1 MKGLSWGVLFFV
13 LAGMAAPV
21 AVFSQGASLDVRA
34 LREDYRRIQSQLEDL
49 LAAHNALKKEM
60 GQLRSELRRVRA
72 KSAERDPNA
81 VTREDLESL
90 AKSIREVDRKRV
102 GDKELI
108 LREIR
113 SLINKAPA
121 VGNKPKPPKVSAKPE
136 KNFQH
141 KVVSG
146 ETISSIVIAYNADLK
161 KRGYKK
167 MITKKSVLNANPGLD
182 PKNIPVGRILII
194 PDPSL
199 K

>member
-1 MKGLSWGVLFFV
+1 MKRLYCGVLFCF
-13 LAGMAAPV
+13 LAGMAFPSGV
-21 AVFSQGASLDVRA
+21 LGQGTVDVRA

-72 KSAERDPNA
+72 KSVERDPSA

-136 KNFQH
+136 KYFEHTVKPGQ
-141 KVVSG
+141 
-146 ETISSIVIAYNADLK
+146 TISEIVDAFNEKLIETGVK
-161 KRGYKK
+161 KK
-167 MITKKSVLNANPGLD
+167 ISVKSVLNANPDVD
-182 PKNIPVGRILII
+182 PKNMPVGRVLII
-194 PDPSL
+194 PDPSR

>member
-1 MKGLSWGVLFFV
+1 MKGLSWSVLFFV
-13 LAGMAAPV
+13 LTSMAFPSGVLA
-21 AVFSQGASLDVRA
+21 QGTLDVRA

-60 GQLRSELRRVRA
+60 GQLRSELRRMRA

-108 LREIR
+108 LKEIR
-113 SLINKAPA
+113 SLLNKAPA

-182 PKNIPVGRILII
+182 PTKMPVGLILII
-194 PDPSL
+194 PDPS
-199 K
+199 KK

>member
-13 LAGMAAPV
+13 LAGMGAPIE
-21 AVFSQGASLDVRA
+21 VFGQGASLDVRA

-49 LAAHNALKKEM
+49 LAAQNALKKEM

-90 AKSIREVDRKRV
+90 AKSISEVDRKRV

-108 LREIR
+108 LKEIR
-113 SLINKAPA
+113 ALINRAPA

-136 KNFQH
+136 KYFEH
-141 KVVSG
+141 KVISG
-146 ETISSIVIAYNADLK
+146 EVISTIVAAFNAQLK
-161 KRGYKK
+161 KRGDKK
-167 MITKKSVLNANPGLD
+167 MITTKSVLNANPGLD
-182 PKNIPVGRILII
+182 PTKMPVGRILII

>member
-21 AVFSQGASLDVRA
+21 AVFGQEASLDVRA

-72 KSAERDPNA
+72 KSAERDPSA

-90 AKSIREVDRKRV
+90 AKSIREVDRKRI

-108 LREIR
+108 LKEIR
-113 SLINKAPA
+113 SLLNKAPA

-136 KNFQH
+136 KYFEH
-141 KVVSG
+141 EVISG
-146 ETISSIVIAYNADLK
+146 EVISTIVAAFNAKLK
-161 KRGYKK
+161 KRGDKK
-167 MITKKSVLNANPGLD
+167 MITTKSVLNANPGLD
-182 PKNIPVGRILII
+182 PTKMPVGRILII

>member
-1 MKGLSWGVLFFV
+1 MV
-13 LAGMAAPV
+13 
-21 AVFSQGASLDVRA
+21 VFGQGASLDVRA

-108 LREIR
+108 LKEIR
-113 SLINKAPA
+113 SLIGKAPA
-121 VGNKPKPPKVSAKPE
+121 GGKKSSAPKISAKPE
-136 KNFQH
+136 KYFKH
-141 KVVSG
+141 EVKPG
-146 ETISSIVIAYNADLK
+146 ETISEIVAAFNEKLIEIGAK
-161 KRGYKK
+161 KK
-167 MITKKSVLNANPGLD
+167 ITVKSVLNANPDVD
-182 PKNIPVGRILII
+182 PKNMPVGRVLII
-194 PDPSL
+194 PDPS
-199 K
+199 KK

>member
-21 AVFSQGASLDVRA
+21 AVFGQGASLDFRA

-108 LREIR
+108 LKEIR
-113 SLINKAPA
+113 SLISKVPA

-136 KNFQH
+136 KYFEH

-146 ETISSIVIAYNADLK
+146 ETISTIVIAYNAVLK
-161 KRGYKK
+161 KQGYKK

-182 PKNIPVGRILII
+182 PTKMPVGLILII
-194 PDPSL
+194 PDPS
-199 K
+199 

>member
-13 LAGMAAPV
+13 LAGMPAPV
-21 AVFSQGASLDVRA
+21 VVFGQGASLDVRA

-72 KSAERDPNA
+72 KSVERDPSA

-90 AKSIREVDRKRV
+90 AKSIREVDRKRI

-108 LREIR
+108 LKEIR
-113 SLINKAPA
+113 SLLNKAPA

-136 KNFQH
+136 KYFKHTVKPGQ
-141 KVVSG
+141 
-146 ETISSIVIAYNADLK
+146 TISEIVDAFNENLIEIGSK
-161 KRGYKK
+161 KK
-167 MITKKSVLNANPGLD
+167 ISVKSVLNANPDVD
-182 PKNIPVGRILII
+182 PKNMPVGRVLII
-194 PDPSL
+194 PDPSN

>member
-13 LAGMAAPV
+13 LAGMTAPV
-21 AVFSQGASLDVRA
+21 AVFGQGASLDVRA

-182 PKNIPVGRILII
+182 PTKMPVGLILII
-194 PDPSL
+194 PDPS
-199 K
+199 

>member
-1 MKGLSWGVLFFV
+1 MKRLYCGVLFSFW
-13 LAGMAAPV
+13 ASM
-21 AVFSQGASLDVRA
+21 VFPSGLLGQGTLDVRA

-49 LAAHNALKKEM
+49 LVAHNALKKEM

-72 KSAERDPNA
+72 TSAERDPNT

-108 LREIR
+108 LKEIR
-113 SLINKAPA
+113 SLISKAPA

-136 KNFQH
+136 KYFEH
-141 KVVSG
+141 EVISG
-146 ETISSIVIAYNADLK
+146 EVISTIVAAFNAQLK
-161 KRGYKK
+161 KRGDKK
-167 MITKKSVLNANPGLD
+167 MITTKSVLNANPGLD
-182 PKNIPVGRILII
+182 PTKMPVGRILII

>member
-13 LAGMAAPV
+13 LAGMAFPSGVLGQAT
-21 AVFSQGASLDVRA
+21 SLDVRA

-72 KSAERDPNA
+72 KSAERDSSA

-108 LREIR
+108 LKEIR
-113 SLINKAPA
+113 SLIGKAPA
-121 VGNKPKPPKVSAKPE
+121 GGKKSSAPKISAKPE
-136 KNFQH
+136 KYFEH
-141 KVVSG
+141 EVISG
-146 ETISSIVIAYNADLK
+146 EVISTIVAAFNAKLK
-161 KRGYKK
+161 KRGDKK
-167 MITKKSVLNANPGLD
+167 MITTKSVLNANPDVD
-182 PKNIPVGRILII
+182 PKNIPVGRILMI
-194 PDPSL
+194 PDPN
-199 K
+199 

>member
-1 MKGLSWGVLFFV
+1 MKGLSRGVLFFV
-13 LAGMAAPV
+13 LAGMAFPSGVLA
-21 AVFSQGASLDVRA
+21 QGTLDIRA

-72 KSAERDPNA
+72 KSAERDPNT

-90 AKSIREVDRKRV
+90 AKSIREVDQKRV

-136 KNFQH
+136 KYFEHQV
-141 KVVSG
+141 KSG
-146 ETISSIVIAYNADLK
+146 EVISTIVAAFNAKLK
-161 KRGYKK
+161 KRADKK
-167 MITKKSVLNANPGLD
+167 MITTKSVLNANPGLD
-182 PKNIPVGRILII
+182 PTKMPVGRVLII
-194 PDPSL
+194 PDPS
-199 K
+199 

>member
-13 LAGMAAPV
+13 LAGMAFPSGVLA
-21 AVFSQGASLDVRA
+21 QGTLDVRA

-60 GQLRSELRRVRA
+60 DRLRSELRRVRA
-72 KSAERDPNA
+72 KSAERDPNT

-121 VGNKPKPPKVSAKPE
+121 IGNKPKPPKVSAKPE
-136 KNFQH
+136 KYFEH
-141 KVVSG
+141 KVKSG
-146 ETISSIVIAYNADLK
+146 EVISTIVAAFNAELK
-161 KRGYKK
+161 KQGAKK
-167 MITKKSVLNANPGLD
+167 MITTKSVLNANPGLD
-182 PKNIPVGRILII
+182 PKNIPVGRILMI
-194 PDPSL
+194 PDPN
-199 K
+199 

>member
-13 LAGMAAPV
+13 LAGMAFPSGV
-21 AVFSQGASLDVRA
+21 LGQGTLDVRA

-72 KSAERDPNA
+72 KSAERDPNT

-108 LREIR
+108 LKEIR

-136 KNFQH
+136 KYFEH

-146 ETISSIVIAYNADLK
+146 ETISTIVIAYNAVLK
-161 KRGYKK
+161 KQGYKK

-182 PKNIPVGRILII
+182 PTKMPVGLILII
-194 PDPSL
+194 PDPS
-199 K
+199 KK

>member
-13 LAGMAAPV
+13 LAGMGAPIE
-21 AVFSQGASLDVRA
+21 VFGQGASLDVRA

-49 LAAHNALKKEM
+49 LAAQNALKKEM

-72 KSAERDPNA
+72 KSAERDPSA

-90 AKSIREVDRKRV
+90 AKSISEVDRKRV

-108 LREIR
+108 LKEIR
-113 SLINKAPA
+113 ALINKAPA

-136 KNFQH
+136 KYFEH
-141 KVVSG
+141 KVISG
-146 ETISSIVIAYNADLK
+146 EVISTIVAAFNAQLK
-161 KRGYKK
+161 KRGDKK
-167 MITKKSVLNANPGLD
+167 MITTKSVLNANPGLD
-182 PKNIPVGRILII
+182 PTKMPVGRILII

>member
-13 LAGMAAPV
+13 LAGM
-21 AVFSQGASLDVRA
+21 VFPSGVLGQGTLDVRA
-34 LREDYRRIQSQLEDL
+34 LREDYRRIQSQLQDL

-72 KSAERDPNA
+72 KSAERDPNT

-113 SLINKAPA
+113 SLLNKPPA

-136 KNFQH
+136 KYFEH

-146 ETISSIVIAYNADLK
+146 ETISTIVIDYNAVLK
-161 KRGYKK
+161 KQGYKK

-182 PKNIPVGRILII
+182 PTKMPVGLILII
-194 PDPSL
+194 PDPS
-199 K
+199 

>member
-1 MKGLSWGVLFFV
+1 MKGLSRGVLLFV
-13 LAGMAAPV
+13 LAMMSFPSGVLGQATS
-21 AVFSQGASLDVRA
+21 FDVRA

-60 GQLRSELRRVRA
+60 GQLRIEIRRVRA
-72 KSAERDPNA
+72 KSAERDSSA

-108 LREIR
+108 LKEIR

-136 KNFQH
+136 KYFEH

-146 ETISSIVIAYNADLK
+146 ETISTIVAAYNADLK
-161 KRGYKK
+161 ERGDKK

-182 PKNIPVGRILII
+182 PTKMPVGLILII
-194 PDPSL
+194 PDPS
-199 K
+199 

>member
-1 MKGLSWGVLFFV
+1 MKRLYCGVLFCF
-13 LAGMAAPV
+13 LAGMAFPSGV
-21 AVFSQGASLDVRA
+21 LGQGTLDVRA

-108 LREIR
+108 LKEIR

-136 KNFQH
+136 KYFEH
-141 KVVSG
+141 KVISG
-146 ETISSIVIAYNADLK
+146 EVISTIVAAFNAELK
-161 KRGYKK
+161 KRGDKK
-167 MITKKSVLNANPGLD
+167 MITPKSVLNANPGLD

-194 PDPSL
+194 PDPSR

>member
-1 MKGLSWGVLFFV
+1 MKGLHSGLLLIF
-13 LAGMAAPV
+13 LAGIA
-21 AVFSQGASLDVRA
+21 FSSAILGQGTLDIRA

-49 LAAHNALKKEM
+49 LAPHNALKKEM

-72 KSAERDPNA
+72 KSAERDPNT

-90 AKSIREVDRKRV
+90 AKSISEVDRKRV

-136 KNFQH
+136 KYFEH
-141 KVVSG
+141 KVLSG
-146 ETISSIVIAYNADLK
+146 QFISTIVAAYNADLK
-161 KRGYKK
+161 ERGDKK

-182 PKNIPVGRILII
+182 PNNMPVGRILII
-194 PDPSL
+194 PDPSG

>member
-13 LAGMAAPV
+13 LAGMAFPSGV
-21 AVFSQGASLDVRA
+21 LGQGTLDVRA
-34 LREDYRRIQSQLEDL
+34 LREDYRRIQSQLQDL

-72 KSAERDPNA
+72 KSAERDPNT

-108 LREIR
+108 LKEIR
-113 SLINKAPA
+113 SLISKAPA

-136 KNFQH
+136 KYFEHTVKPGQ
-141 KVVSG
+141 
-146 ETISSIVIAYNADLK
+146 TISEIVDAFNENLIEIGSK
-161 KRGYKK
+161 KK
-167 MITKKSVLNANPGLD
+167 ISVKSVLNANPDVD
-182 PKNIPVGRILII
+182 PKNMPVGRVLII
-194 PDPSL
+194 PDPS
-199 K
+199 KK

>member
-21 AVFSQGASLDVRA
+21 VVFGQGASLDVRA

-121 VGNKPKPPKVSAKPE
+121 IGNKPKPPKVSAKPE

-182 PKNIPVGRILII
+182 PTKMPVGLILII
-194 PDPSL
+194 PDPS
-199 K
+199 

>member
-1 MKGLSWGVLFFV
+1 MKRLYCGVLFCF
-13 LAGMAAPV
+13 LAGMAFPSGVLGQAT
-21 AVFSQGASLDVRA
+21 SIDIRA

-72 KSAERDPNA
+72 KSAERDPSA

-121 VGNKPKPPKVSAKPE
+121 VGNKPKPPKISAKPE
-136 KNFQH
+136 KYFKH
-141 KVVSG
+141 EVKPG
-146 ETISSIVIAYNADLK
+146 ETITEIVDAFNENLIETGSK
-161 KRGYKK
+161 KK
-167 MITKKSVLNANPGLD
+167 ISVKSVLNANPDVD
-182 PKNIPVGRILII
+182 PNNMPVGRVLII
-194 PDPSL
+194 PDPN
-199 K
+199 KK

>member
-1 MKGLSWGVLFFV
+1 MKGLYCGVLFSFWASVVFPSGV
-13 LAGMAAPV
+13 LGQAT
-21 AVFSQGASLDVRA
+21 SIDIRA

-72 KSAERDPNA
+72 KSVERDPSA

-90 AKSIREVDRKRV
+90 AKSIREVDRKRI

-108 LREIR
+108 LKEIR
-113 SLINKAPA
+113 SLLNKAPA

-136 KNFQH
+136 KYFKH
-141 KVVSG
+141 EVKPG
-146 ETISSIVIAYNADLK
+146 ETITEIVDAFNEKLIEMGVK
-161 KRGYKK
+161 KK
-167 MITKKSVLNANPGLD
+167 ISVKSVLNANPDVD
-182 PKNIPVGRILII
+182 PKNMPVGRVLII

>member
-21 AVFSQGASLDVRA
+21 VVFGQGASLDVRA

-60 GQLRSELRRVRA
+60 GQLRSELRRVRV
-72 KSAERDPNA
+72 KSAERDPSA

-194 PDPSL
+194 PNPN
-199 K
+199 

>member
-1 MKGLSWGVLFFV
+1 MVFPSGVL
-13 LAGMAAPV
+13 G
-21 AVFSQGASLDVRA
+21 QGTLDVRA
-34 LREDYRRIQSQLEDL
+34 LREDYRRIQSQLQDL

-72 KSAERDPNA
+72 KSAERDPNT

-90 AKSIREVDRKRV
+90 AKSISEVDRKRV

-113 SLINKAPA
+113 SLLNKPPA

-136 KNFQH
+136 KYFKH
-141 KVVSG
+141 EVVSG
-146 ETISSIVIAYNADLK
+146 ETISTIVAAYNADLK
-161 KRGYKK
+161 ERGDKK
-167 MITKKSVLNANPGLD
+167 MITTESVLNANPGLD
-182 PKNIPVGRILII
+182 PNNMPVGRILII
-194 PDPSL
+194 PDPSG

>member
-21 AVFSQGASLDVRA
+21 AVFSQGASLGVRA

-49 LAAHNALKKEM
+49 IVAHNALKKEM

-72 KSAERDPNA
+72 KSAERDSSA

-108 LREIR
+108 LKEIR
-113 SLINKAPA
+113 SLIGKAPA
-121 VGNKPKPPKVSAKPE
+121 GGKKSSAPKISAKPE
-136 KNFQH
+136 KYFKH
-141 KVVSG
+141 EVKPG
-146 ETISSIVIAYNADLK
+146 ETISEIVAAFNEKLIEIGAK
-161 KRGYKK
+161 KK
-167 MITKKSVLNANPGLD
+167 ITVKSVLNANPDVD
-182 PKNIPVGRILII
+182 PKNMPVGRVLII
-194 PDPSL
+194 PDPS
-199 K
+199 KK

>member
-1 MKGLSWGVLFFV
+1 MAFPSGVL
-13 LAGMAAPV
+13 A
-21 AVFSQGASLDVRA
+21 QGTLDVRA

-108 LREIR
+108 LKEIR

-121 VGNKPKPPKVSAKPE
+121 VGNKPKPPNVSAKPE
-136 KNFQH
+136 KYFEHEVKSGQNITTI
-141 KVVSG
+141 VS
-146 ETISSIVIAYNADLK
+146 AFNAELK
-161 KRGYKK
+161 KRGDKK
-167 MITKKSVLNANPGLD
+167 MITPKSVLNANPGLD

-194 PDPSL
+194 PDPSR

>member
-21 AVFSQGASLDVRA
+21 AVFGQGASLDVRA

-72 KSAERDPNA
+72 KSAERDPNT

-90 AKSIREVDRKRV
+90 AKSISEVDRKRV

-136 KNFQH
+136 KYFEH
-141 KVVSG
+141 KVISG
-146 ETISSIVIAYNADLK
+146 EVISTIVAAFNAELK
-161 KRGYKK
+161 KRGDKK
-167 MITKKSVLNANPGLD
+167 MITTKSVLNANPGLD
-182 PKNIPVGRILII
+182 PKNIPEGT
-194 PDPSL
+194 

>member
-1 MKGLSWGVLFFV
+1 MKSLSWGVLFFV
-13 LAGMAAPV
+13 LAGM
-21 AVFSQGASLDVRA
+21 VFPSGVLGQGTLDVRA
-34 LREDYRRIQSQLEDL
+34 LREDYRRIQSQLQDL

-72 KSAERDPNA
+72 KSAERDPNT

-90 AKSIREVDRKRV
+90 AKSISEVDRKRV

-136 KNFQH
+136 KYFKHTVKPGQ
-141 KVVSG
+141 
-146 ETISSIVIAYNADLK
+146 TISEIVDAFNENLIEIGSK
-161 KRGYKK
+161 KK
-167 MITKKSVLNANPGLD
+167 ISVKSVLNANPDVD
-182 PKNIPVGRILII
+182 PNNMPVGRVLII
-194 PDPSL
+194 PDPSG

>member
-13 LAGMAAPV
+13 LAGMAFPSGV
-21 AVFSQGASLDVRA
+21 LGQGTLDVRA

-108 LREIR
+108 LKEIR
-113 SLINKAPA
+113 SLIGKAPA
-121 VGNKPKPPKVSAKPE
+121 GGKKSSAPKISAKPE
-136 KNFQH
+136 KYFKH
-141 KVVSG
+141 EVKPG
-146 ETISSIVIAYNADLK
+146 ETISEIVAAFNEKLIEIGAK
-161 KRGYKK
+161 KK
-167 MITKKSVLNANPGLD
+167 ITVKSVLNANPDVD
-182 PKNIPVGRILII
+182 PKNMPVGRVLII
-194 PDPSL
+194 PDPS
-199 K
+199 KK